1 MPKASDFLRYLR
13 QAATRIEHVQGNF
26 LRVQLTEKLL
36 QIFPNNDLADLTFV
50 RTVYIFCKFVGNIVE
65 IAIFCHSSLSY
76 DNEPCLLFC
85 HTNGRNKEA
94 STLFIIKCCFFGL
107 FSLCLS

>member
-50 RTVYIFCKFVGNIVE
+50 RTVYIFANLWQYRRNCNL
-65 IAIFCHSSLSY
+65 LSQ
-76 DNEPCLLFC
+76 
-85 HTNGRNKEA
+85 
-94 STLFIIKCCFFGL
+94 
-107 FSLCLS
+107 